1 MLYSEAK
8 AVRAEIMRLDRNP
21 NSGARVMSRNAM
33 RGINNHIAAVAYA
46 LGGRQNVA
54 ADFSIPDNSAAT
66 LRRALGKARI
76 AAQA

>member
-8 AVRAEIMRLDRNP
+8 TMRAEIMRLDRDP

-54 ADFSIPDNSAAT
+54 EDFPIPDNNEDGEPSIGF
-66 LRRALGKARI
+66 ALGFFKA
-76 AAQA
+76 